1 MVLDTSAIIASI
13 TNEQDSARFR
23 AAMLG
28 AESLLISSVA
38 VLETRIV
45 LFARLGLDA
54 VVLFDEL
61 LEHAGIVVVP
71 FDDETARTAFDCVS
85 PLRQGS
91 GASGS
96 VEYRRLCGLCA
107 GKDAFPTPP
116 LQGWRLRPDG
126 RFVRSRLTAENV

>member
-1 MVLDTSAIIASI
+1 MVLDTSAIIATI

-45 LFARLGLDA
+45 LFARLGGDA

-61 LEHAGIVVVP
+61 LENAGIVVVP
-71 FDDETARTAFDCVS
+71 EAASRTIFGQLEGS
-85 PLRQGS
+85 PYLKSCSKVRFYTEKGKNSGEKRLLRICLGS
-91 GASGS
+91 
-96 VEYRRLCGLCA
+96 
-107 GKDAFPTPP
+107 
-116 LQGWRLRPDG
+116 
-126 RFVRSRLTAENV
+126 